1 MDDRE
6 ISIQEIR
13 KWLDMSPNQFI
24 KFLNSDEP
32 HLSTSW
38 EEEYSKYKEN
48 IYPEGPFFVRG
59 MLDNPD
65 FTVHIQD
72 WLEFKKITLKW

>member
-24 KFLNSDEP
+24 NFLNCNDP
-32 HLSTSW
+32 HLSTSYD
-38 EEEYSKYKEN
+38 EEYYKYKEKL
-48 IYPEGPFFVRG
+48 YPDGPFFNRN
-59 MLDNPD
+59 MLDDPY

-72 WLEFKKITLKW
+72 WL